1 MGKKRIVY
9 HYCSV
14 ETFLAIIAN
23 KCLRL
28 SDLNKTND
36 YMEKKWTLK
45 LIDSVLLEC
54 LKEYKIDVD
63 IKEPYWYEEGVNSHL
78 EYFKKTMGDF
88 FSESKPV
95 LITCF
100 SKAKDLLSQWRAYG
114 EDGNGVAI
122 GFDLDIL
129 EKLCTSKLPITID
142 DVSYDQEDQKSIID
156 YAIKCSIE
164 YMMDGVIG
172 NDKVSADIVKEYF
185 DEEFE
190 TLCEVLPDHLEVSSC
205 FIKNPAF
212 KEEKEV
218 RIVYQPDL
226 SISELLDDSCKSEC
240 FSQSKRTKNFIIRP
254 VKFNANR
261 KKIVAY
267 ADLDFSYY
275 IKKGL
280 ISEIVIGPK
289 SNISEADANYL
300 LLANGYSIKELII
313 NKSEATYR

>member
-1 MGKKRIVY
+1 MGKKRSVY
-9 HYCSV
+9 HYCSI
-14 ETFLAIIAN
+14 ETFFAIITN
-23 KCLRL
+23 RCLRL

-45 LIDSVLLEC
+45 LIDSVLMES
-54 LKEYKIDVD
+54 LKAYKIEVD
-63 IKEPYWYEEGVNSHL
+63 IKEPYWYEDGVNSHL
-78 EYFKKTMGDF
+78 EYFKKTMESF

-100 SKAKDLLSQWRAYG
+100 SKEKDLLSQWRAYG
-114 EDGNGVAI
+114 EDATGVSI

-142 DVSYDQEDQKSIID
+142 DVIYDQEDQKSIIN

-164 YMMDGVIG
+164 YMVDGVIG
-172 NDKVSADIVKEYF
+172 NDKISEDILKEYF

-190 TLCEVLPDHLEVSSC
+190 TLCEVLPDHLEESSC

-226 SISELLDDSCKSEC
+226 GDAEFLDDSFKIEC

-289 SNISEADANYL
+289 SNISEADITYL
-300 LLANGYSIKELII
+300 LLANGYSINELII
-313 NKSEATYR
+313 SKSEATYR

>member
-1 MGKKRIVY
+1 MGKKRSVY

-14 ETFLAIIAN
+14 ETFFAIITN

-36 YMEKKWTLK
+36 YMEKKWILK
-45 LIDSVLLEC
+45 LIDSLLIEC

-63 IKEPYWYEEGVNSHL
+63 INEPYWYSEDINSHMEFFRRIMS
-78 EYFKKTMGDF
+78 EYLSGNN
-88 FSESKPV
+88 PV

-100 SKAKDLLSQWRAYG
+100 SKEKDLLSQWRAYG
-114 EDGNGVAI
+114 DDGTGVAI
-122 GFDLDIL
+122 GFNLDIL

-142 DVSYDQEDQKSIID
+142 DVTYDQEEQKSS
-156 YAIKCSIE
+156 IKYDIKFSIE
-164 YMMDGVIG
+164 YMMDGVIWD
-172 NDKVSADIVKEYF
+172 DKIIDDIVKKYF
-185 DEEFE
+185 EEEFE
-190 TLCEVLPDHLEVSSC
+190 TLCEVLPDRLEVSSC

-212 KEEKEV
+212 MEEKEV
-218 RIVYQPDL
+218 RIVYQPQL
-226 SISELLDDSCKSEC
+226 YEAEYLDDSCKFEC
-240 FSQSKRTKNFIIRP
+240 FNQSKRTKNFIIRP
-254 VKFNANR
+254 VKFNANK

-289 SNISEADANYL
+289 SNILESDIIYL
-300 LLANGYSIKELII
+300 LLSNGYSINELII
-313 NKSEATYR
+313 NRSEATYR